1 MTAPESRQRQTEAT
15 PVSSPTTPS
24 DKPRSD
30 EAKRLMEQERDA
42 IEKAREGYDDKPVD
56 TPLTGKETFDET
68 ARHGT
73 EPTHVPSTGSDR
85 RG

>member
-42 IEKAREGYDDKPVD
+42 IGNAREGYDDKPVD

>member
-42 IEKAREGYDDKPVD
+42 IENAREGYDDKPVD

-73 EPTHVPSTGSDR
+73 EPTHVPSTDSDR

>member
-1 MTAPESRQRQTEAT
+1 MTAPDSRQRQTEAT
-15 PVSSPTTPS
+15 PVSSPSTPS

-42 IEKAREGYDDKPVD
+42 IENTREGYRDKPVN
-56 TPLTGKETFDET
+56 TPPAGKETFDET
-68 ARHGT
+68 SRGGT
-73 EPTHVPSTGSDR
+73 EPTHVPSTGTDR